1 MSNEFLLETNGL
13 KVHFPIRGGFL
24 SGKRGSVRAV
34 DDVSVGVV
42 KGETLGVVGESG
54 CGKTTLGR
62 SILRLIEP
70 TAGELIFEGRDML
83 ALDGTQMRA
92 MRRKMQI
99 IFQDPYSSLNPRMTV
114 GRIIAEPLQIHS
126 ICSGSELWDRVSDL
140 MAQVGLRPEQMKR
153 YPHEFSGG
161 QRQRIGVARAIA
173 LNPSFI
179 VGDEPVSALDV
190 SVQAQVLNLLM
201 DLKAKYGM
209 AYFFISHDLSVIRH
223 ISDRVAV
230 MYLGKIV
237 EEAACDELFENPL
250 HPYTKALLAALPIPD
265 PKRNRKTIILQGD
278 LPSPANP
285 PSGCPFHTRCPV
297 KKDFCS
303 QTVPSL
309 KVMSPGHKVSCLLVE
324 PAA

>member
-1 MSNEFLLETNGL
+1 VSNEFLLETNGL

>member
-1 MSNEFLLETNGL
+1 VNNEFLLETKGL
-13 KVHFPIRGGFL
+13 KVHFPVRGGL
-24 SGKRGSVRAV
+24 MSRRQGSVRAV
-34 DDVSVGVV
+34 DDVTINVV

-62 SILRLIEP
+62 SVLRLVEP
-70 TAGELIFEGRDML
+70 TAGELLFEGRDML
-83 ALDGTQMRA
+83 GLDGGQMRA
-92 MRRKMQI
+92 MRKKMQI
-99 IFQDPYSSLNPRMTV
+99 IFQDPYSSLNPRMTA

-237 EEAACDELFENPL
+237 EEAKTEELFDNPL

-265 PKRNRKTIILQGD
+265 PQTTRKTIVLQGD

-285 PSGCPFHTRCPV
+285 PPGCPFHTRCPV
-297 KKDFCS
+297 RKDFCS
-303 QTVPSL
+303 HVVPSL
-309 KVMSPGHKVSCLLVE
+309 KVITPGHKVSCLLVDS
-324 PAA
+324 AQ